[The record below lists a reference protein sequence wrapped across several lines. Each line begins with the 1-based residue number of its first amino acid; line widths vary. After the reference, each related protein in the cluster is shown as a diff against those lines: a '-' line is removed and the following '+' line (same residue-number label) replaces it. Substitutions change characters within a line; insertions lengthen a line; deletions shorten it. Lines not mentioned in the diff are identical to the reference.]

1 MAAYISFQPK
11 DHYKSTT
18 YTGTG
23 SELALTNVG
32 FEADWTLLKDKTD
45 ANAWSLFDSVRVA
58 TKYLKTS
65 GTNIEGTDA
74 QYLKSWESTG
84 FTVGTSVAVN
94 DSGNEY
100 GAWNFKGGTT
110 TGIGGSP
117 SITPTGYSFNQTA
130 GFSVV
135 TYTANNTAGATIPHG
150 LGVAP
155 RYAIIKCL
163 DYAEA
168 WTVYVAPMDPTA
180 DFSLNSDAAG
190 AATDNFHDTLPTS
203 TLFYLSNGGEVYES
217 SRTYVAYFFADKKGF
232 SRVGRYQG
240 NGNADGT
247 FVYTGFRPGLLML
260 KRDGVQQW
268 QLYNSAMGVNGSI
281 VNFYPD
287 SNEVATPTSGSMD
300 LLSNGFKCRTSSA
313 AVNSDSAFYYI
324 AISEWP
330 FVSSNDVPG
339 VAR

>member
-1 MAAYISFQPK
+1 MITHNIHDLHRNEMRK
-11 DHYKSTT
+11 VKKLKENI
-18 YTGTG
+18 G
-23 SELALTNVG
+23 EIRR
-32 FEADWTLLKDKTD
+32 FEGKLI
-45 ANAWSLFDSVRVA
+45 
-58 TKYLKTS
+58 
-65 GTNIEGTDA
+65 G
-74 QYLKSWESTG
+74 
-84 FTVGTSVAVN
+84 
-94 DSGNEY
+94 EY
-100 GAWNFKGGTT
+100 GARLTAIMYDGTKQ
-110 TGIGGSP
+110 
-117 SITPTGYSFNQTA
+117 SFEISC
-130 GFSVV
+130 GKL
-135 TYTANNTAGATIPHG
+135 GAYDKEVHN
-150 LGVAP
+150 
-155 RYAIIKCL
+155 
-163 DYAEA
+163 
-168 WTVYVAPMDPTA
+168 DPTA

-203 TLFYLSNGGEVYES
+203 TLFYLSNGGEVNES

-300 LLSNGFKCRTSSA
+300 LLSNSFKCRTSSA